1 MPGEKKSKKGWGNI
15 VGGVV
20 LLAMG
25 LSGLFGGSI
34 FTGDAD
40 IIDAVFDILGIGM
53 IIWGCVQLGR
63 GSSS

>member
-1 MPGEKKSKKGWGNI
+1 MPDGEKSKKGWGNI
-15 VGGVV
+15 VGGVI

-40 IIDAVFDILGIGM
+40 IIDAAFDLLGIGL
-53 IIWGCVQLGR
+53 IIWGVVQLAR
-63 GSSS
+63 G